1 MADIGKT
8 IVDACRA
15 AMGADVT
22 VDIRYAGDND
32 DLNGTVEDAMCT
44 GVEALRAI
52 TEQGIYAGKDG
63 TVRYAKE
70 DEPTAW
76 ATNQAILGQVVE
88 VQLPGETEW
97 SKLRVSHRLV
107 IAGAVRLTVTGEFDE
122 V

>member
-8 IVDACRA
+8 ILDACIA

-22 VDIRYAGDND
+22 VDIRYAGDNA
-32 DLNGTVEDAMCT
+32 DLDGTVTDAMST
-44 GVEALRAI
+44 GVEMLRAI
-52 TEQGIYAGKDG
+52 TEEGMYSGKTG
-63 TVRYAKE
+63 VVRYAKE

-88 VQLPGETEW
+88 VTLPGETEW
-97 SKLRVSHRLV
+97 SKLRVAGRMV
-107 IAGAVRLTVTGEFDE
+107 MAGAVRLTLTSEFEE